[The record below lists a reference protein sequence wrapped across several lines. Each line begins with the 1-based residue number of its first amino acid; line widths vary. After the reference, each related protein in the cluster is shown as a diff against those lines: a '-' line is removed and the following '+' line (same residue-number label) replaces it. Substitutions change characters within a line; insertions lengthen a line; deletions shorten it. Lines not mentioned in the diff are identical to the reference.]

1 MVMIQETRVPVYL
14 RKVLRFVQPLRHN
27 HGMDIGALN
36 LFLKMIEEEYKL
48 RPRDLQ
54 RVTERLLAD
63 DAEFEKVLKIYR
75 TKARRSRGGN
85 DDFRA
90 ILQELLTP

>member
-1 MVMIQETRVPVYL
+1 MIEQSPVTVYL
-14 RKVLRFVQPLRHN
+14 RKVLRFIQRLRHN
-27 HGMDIGALN
+27 GGMDIGTFN
-36 LFLKMIEEEYKL
+36 LFLKMLEEEYKL
-48 RPRDLQ
+48 RPVELQ

-63 DAEFEKVLKIYR
+63 DAEFEKVWKIYR

-90 ILQELLTP
+90 VLQELLAP

>member
-1 MVMIQETRVPVYL
+1 M
-14 RKVLRFVQPLRHN
+14 RFIQPLRHN
-27 HGMDIGALN
+27 GDMDIGTFS

-54 RVTERLLAD
+54 RVKERLLAD
-63 DAEFEKVLKIYR
+63 DAEFEKVWNIYR

-90 ILQELLTP
+90 VLQELLTP